1 METSTLGWRRFL
13 KSVNLKDF
21 SGMVLAELGLI
32 GLSIK
37 VALQSFLRLPLG
49 PPTFVVIIV
58 LTIVR
63 LLALVLVI
71 LVLGSAVLATML
83 IRRVQAIG
91 RGQGEGT

>member
-1 METSTLGWRRFL
+1 
-13 KSVNLKDF
+13 
-21 SGMVLAELGLI
+21 MVLAELGLI

-37 VALQSFLRLPLG
+37 VALQSVLRLPLG